1 MMMNPNLFGITLE
14 IIPLLITAGAILVVL
29 ALIQLYLGLRA
40 QSRPNVTGEIA
51 MIGETGIITKASG
64 FRHRPIVEIRG
75 ELWWC
80 LQTPGDER
88 LEKGMTVEIVGIE
101 EDSMIL
107 EVKRIQAQ

>member
-1 MMMNPNLFGITLE
+1 MINPNMFGITSD
-14 IIPLLITAGAILVVL
+14 IVPLVITAGAILVVL

-40 QSRPNVTGEIA
+40 QRRPKVTGEKA
-51 MIGETGIITKASG
+51 MIGETGVITKTSG
-64 FRHRPIVEIRG
+64 FRHRSIVEIRG

-80 LQTPGDER
+80 LQPKGDER

-107 EVKRIQAQ
+107 EVKRIPG